1 MRTCNGYKYITPR
14 IWSVSCENRLW
25 QFSRCGNTSADFRMD
40 QTLDIDSVPSQ
51 DSESFDITFNPFHIQ
66 RQTTGMLTADW
77 SPFVPKTHLKF
88 ISIRKKKEYNN
99 TSVRTFQRRKKN
111 EIKNSKCVNQS
122 NSNSEDIWRYCTV
135 LCYNMCFLLYFDMV
149 WRQLFFFRETWM
161 MMNWLY
167 YVTQKKREIYTLMLV
182 LVSSRIEQ
190 WNPKRIQE
198 FSYEENKSFTF
209 FRGKEAKKTKER
221 GLTCHLIVR
230 TSRKSRQSSFTRN
243 HYEKL
248 PCTSFRQFPNK
259 NKSRVNHFNI
269 NDCHCNFL
277 C

>member
-1 MRTCNGYKYITPR
+1 MKILHR
-14 IWSVSCENRLW
+14 IVLQYVFFIIFWYGV
-25 QFSRCGNTSADFRMD
+25 
-40 QTLDIDSVPSQ
+40 
-51 DSESFDITFNPFHIQ
+51 
-66 RQTTGMLTADW
+66 TTAFFFGRREWWWTDCIMLHRKN
-77 SPFVPKTHLKF
+77 VKF
-88 ISIRKKKEYNN
+88 I
-99 TSVRTFQRRKKN
+99 
-111 EIKNSKCVNQS
+111 
-122 NSNSEDIWRYCTV
+122 
-135 LCYNMCFLLYFDMV
+135 L
-149 WRQLFFFRETWM
+149 
-161 MMNWLY
+161 
-167 YVTQKKREIYTLMLV
+167 LV

-190 WNPKRIQE
+190 WNPKRFQE
-198 FSYEENKSFTF
+198 FSSTKKTKVLPF
-209 FRGKEAKKTKER
+209 FRAAKKTKER